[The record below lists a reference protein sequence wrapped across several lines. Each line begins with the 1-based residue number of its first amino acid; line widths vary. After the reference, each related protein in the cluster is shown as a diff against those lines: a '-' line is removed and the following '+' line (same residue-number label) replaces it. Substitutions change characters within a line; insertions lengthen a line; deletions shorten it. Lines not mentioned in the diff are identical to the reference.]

1 MSGIGKSFA
10 LILILIA
17 VMSGLSLII
26 VNSAFAQTPP
36 TPVFSVSTVNRAYL
50 VPATYSTN
58 PYTGAN
64 VTKPGYTVNTFNITF
79 TVQNE
84 PSVTC
89 YELEYKGQFSSQWSD
104 SVWISPYNVTAFA
117 SSGSHTII
125 TFWGNNATGFF
136 GQSPANEI
144 SLYYGGNWGIN
155 VPLGSQMDFRL
166 QAVSG
171 ETVSGE
177 TVTLLIGDAV
187 LGNVSSWSAPVT
199 VTIPETSVS
208 PTTTPTVSELPTI
221 IVILPLCLS
230 VFFVALILRHRKTA
244 NLNNDLFSWGV

>member
-1 MSGIGKSFA
+1 MDNIGKSFA
-10 LILILIA
+10 SILILML
-17 VMSGLSLII
+17 VVSGLSLIM

-36 TPVFSVSTVNRAYL
+36 TPVFSVSTISRSYV
-50 VPATYSTN
+50 VPTTYSTN

-64 VTKPGYTVNTFNITF
+64 VTKLGYTVNTFNITF

-89 YELEYKGQFSSQWSD
+89 YELEYKGHFSSQWGD

-117 SSGSHTII
+117 SSGSQSVI
-125 TFWGNNATGFF
+125 TFWGNNATGFL

-144 SLYYGGNWGIN
+144 TLYYGGDWGIN
-155 VPLGSQMDFRL
+155 VPLGSKIDFRL

-171 ETVSGE
+171 ETPIR
-177 TVTLLIGDAV
+177 LLIGYEV

-199 VTIPETSVS
+199 ATIPETSTFVS
-208 PTTTPTVSELPTI
+208 SATASTVPELPTI

-230 VFFVALILRHRKTA
+230 LFFVAMILRHRKTA
-244 NLNNDLFSWGV
+244 NQNQ